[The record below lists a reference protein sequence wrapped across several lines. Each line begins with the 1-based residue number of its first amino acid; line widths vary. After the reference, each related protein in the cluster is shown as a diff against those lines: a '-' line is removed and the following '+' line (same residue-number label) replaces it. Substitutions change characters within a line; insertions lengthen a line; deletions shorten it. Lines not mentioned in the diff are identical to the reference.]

1 MKPAPTDAAA
11 TTDHE
16 SPLAGTPSESPTAW
30 KNSPS
35 LSLDWRLERVRAYL
49 ARLPLT
55 HARGI
60 VYGSVGRRAFGI
72 ASDTDLLV
80 LSDDLPST
88 VRERIDLLG
97 DHRTGLAEIDA
108 IGWTET
114 EWQRRLSENEPSAAL
129 IQREGIAVERSG
141 LTGK

>member
-1 MKPAPTDAAA
+1 M
-11 TTDHE
+11 
-16 SPLAGTPSESPTAW
+16 PLSRSSQSGPRAVLPS
-30 KNSPS
+30 NSS
-35 LSLDWRLERVRAYL
+35 NQRLERVRAYL

-60 VYGSVGRRAFGI
+60 AYGSVGRRAFGM

-80 LSDDLPST
+80 LSDDLPPT
-88 VRERIDLLG
+88 VRERIDPLG

-108 IGWTET
+108 IGWTEA
-114 EWQRRLSENEPSAAL
+114 EWQRRLSENEPFAAL
-129 IQREGIAVERSG
+129 IQRECIAAERCG